1 MIRQRLHKTTLAA
14 APWLTAAVLYNLLVR
29 LTPIRIPCLFRV
41 FTGFQCPGCG
51 MTRMCIALLSGQL
64 QEAVQ
69 YNPVLFFMLPFL
81 ILYVFI
87 ISAVFILTGKQ
98 WHIPHENLC
107 AYGCIAILLTF
118 GVLRNLFGW

>member
-1 MIRQRLHKTTLAA
+1 
-14 APWLTAAVLYNLLVR
+14 
-29 LTPIRIPCLFRV
+29 
-41 FTGFQCPGCG
+41 

-87 ISAVFILTGKQ
+87 ISVVFILTGKQ
-98 WHIPHENLC
+98 WRMPYENLC
-107 AYGCIAILLTF
+107 AYGCIAVLLAF
-118 GVLRNLFGW
+118 GIFRNLFGW

>member
-1 MIRQRLHKTTLAA
+1 
-14 APWLTAAVLYNLLVR
+14 
-29 LTPIRIPCLFRV
+29 
-41 FTGFQCPGCG
+41 

-107 AYGCIAILLTF
+107 AYGCIAALLAF
-118 GVLRNLFGW
+118 GVFRNLFGW